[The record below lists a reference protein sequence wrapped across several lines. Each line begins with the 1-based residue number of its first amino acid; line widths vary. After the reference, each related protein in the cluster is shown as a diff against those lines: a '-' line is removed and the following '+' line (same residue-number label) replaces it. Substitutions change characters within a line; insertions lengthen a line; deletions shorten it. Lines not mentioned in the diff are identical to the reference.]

1 MKSEQ
6 YYMILTIMMWVILA
20 LRIMVL
26 LFNS

>member
-1 MKSEQ
+1 MKTER
-6 YYMILTIMMWVILA
+6 YYMILAIMMWVILA

>member
-1 MKSEQ
+1 MKSER
-6 YYMILTIMMWVILA
+6 YFMILAIMMWVILA